1 MRQCGAISFIIT
13 GELQRDHIG
22 ITSDFKFKEFNMTD
36 TTIKGVWGDLS
47 YYIKGEITESNHTTV
62 GSFRDLTHAVGRY
75 WILLLYLLNHIFD
88 AT

>member
-36 TTIKGVWGDLS
+36 PTIKGVWGDLS
-47 YYIKGEITESNHTTV
+47 SHIYGEITESNHTNV
-62 GSFRDLTHAVGRY
+62 GPFRDLTHIVA
-75 WILLLYLLNHIFD
+75 
-88 AT
+88 